1 MNTKKNLDII
11 FLIQRNNKLGYKDI
25 DHILPFL
32 HFLSKS
38 SKLKYKARGLI
49 FDNEKNYIKDL
60 DPRVELLSKMK
71 NVEITYLFKKN
82 FIDELKNFPL
92 FKINLKLFKILASF
106 LDKLKNK
113 SSKISISKINWQN
126 EVGKNFFDSNT
137 PLIFTVI
144 HNEDIFLNIIS
155 KIKKINKKAKWIV
168 LPHGTTICDNKMV
181 HDSHLDKYENNNR
194 DNLYNKIDFIFKTS
208 KRDYDDAITKG
219 LKKAKGKVIG
229 SPRFCS
235 EWLKFKS
242 NMQLDGKKI
251 PVNNKKKIRILFL
264 LPKQHINIFTEELVR
279 TIDFIS
285 SYTEFEIKMVNYY
298 HYPRLPNHVKKRGNV
313 NQYLI
318 SKQFSTSQLINWSQ
332 IVFHVG
338 TGVVFESFMKEKITV
353 FPEYLTCNTLIS
365 NKYNAGF
372 NLTNRDDLRNFCN
385 FASKSINKLKKDY
398 SKKCFRSN
406 KRFLNDFVN
415 GNAKSVPNNI
425 IKAVLSSIK
434 NLGK

>member
-1 MNTKKNLDII
+1 MSKKKSIDII
-11 FLIQRNNKLGYKDI
+11 FLIQREKKLGYKDI

-32 HFLSKS
+32 HFLNKSK
-38 SKLKYKARGLI
+38 KLKYNAKGFI
-49 FDNEKNYIKDL
+49 FDSKDNYIKNL
-60 DPRVELLSKMK
+60 DPRVELLSNMK
-71 NVEITYLFKKN
+71 NVEIVYLNNKN
-82 FIDELKNFPL
+82 YIDTIKNSLL
-92 FKINLKLFKILASF
+92 FVSNSKLIKIFNLV
-106 LDKLKNK
+106 LDKFKNK
-113 SSKISISKINWQN
+113 FLKTELSKINWRN
-126 EVGKNFFDSNT
+126 EVGEKFLNSNI

-144 HNEDIFLNIIS
+144 HNEKVLNIVS
-155 KIKKINKKAKWIV
+155 KIKKINKKAKWII

-181 HDSHLDKYENNNR
+181 HDSHLDKYEKNNR

-208 KRDYDDAITKG
+208 NRDYSDAIIKG
-219 LKKAKGKVIG
+219 LKKDKGKVIG
-229 SPRFCS
+229 SPRFCR

-242 NMQLDGKKI
+242 DMQLDGKKI
-251 PVNNKKKIRILFL
+251 AVNDRKKIRILFL
-264 LPKQHINIFTEELVR
+264 LPKKHINIFTEELVR
-279 TIDFIS
+279 TIDFLS

-298 HYPRLPNHVKKRGNV
+298 YYPHLPNYVVKRSNI

-353 FPEYLTCNTLIS
+353 FPQYLTCNSLIS

-385 FASKSINKLKKDY
+385 LASKSIDKLKRDY
-398 SKKCFRSN
+398 SKKYLRSN
-406 KRFLNDFVN
+406 KKFLNDFVY

-425 IKAVLSSIK
+425 TNAVLSSIK
-434 NLGK
+434 NLEK